1 MDMRNVIK
9 IVAIL
14 ALFGSRG
21 AIAQTEG
28 TARSSAGSQTTA
40 TAPFLLKQDTR
51 LIDRAPV
58 GHRQPHARDVP
69 SHNPG
74 ELERLTAED
83 AAIDRKLIICRGC

>member
-14 ALFGSRG
+14 ALLCSRG
-21 AIAQTEG
+21 AIAQTERP
-28 TARSSAGSQTTA
+28 ARSSAGFPTTA
-40 TAPFLLKQDTR
+40 TALPLSTQDTR
-51 LIDRAPV
+51 LTGGAPV
-58 GHRQPHARDVP
+58 GHRQPHARDVTPQSP
-69 SHNPG
+69 S